1 MRQAAWKWASGLVWL
16 MLATGSALAAGDAA
30 RGADVFKENCAA
42 CHSPERGQNL
52 VGPSLYSVVGRSAA
66 TETGFAYSSAMK
78 ASGVVWTPDKLM
90 AYLKA
95 PRRFI
100 PGVKMMFPGL
110 DDASDRE
117 NVIAFLSTLG
127 DQAQNAPEAA
137 PTAVSRA
144 SN

>member
-1 MRQAAWKWASGLVWL
+1 MNKAAWKLALGLVSL
-16 MLATGSALAAGDAA
+16 SMAAGSAWAAGDAA

-42 CHSPERGQNL
+42 CHSAEPGQNL

-66 TETGFAYSSAMK
+66 SEAGFSYSNAMK
-78 ASGVVWTPDKLM
+78 GSGVVWTPDKLM

-110 DDASDRE
+110 DDEGDRQ
-117 NVIAFLSTLG
+117 NVIAFLSTLSE
-127 DQAQNAPEAA
+127 QAQSAPQATAA
-137 PTAVSRA
+137 TVSRV